1 MRKGKLPMEL
11 EVTWGRTIKV
21 WWAYFWR
28 SLIAAFFALLF
39 SGLLGFVLGIV
50 LYAAGVSPENGR
62 IYGGIL
68 GGVVGLLFSII
79 PMKYILGKD
88 FGEFKL
94 VLLKKEELS
103 PMLQSEPKPS
113 E

>member
-1 MRKGKLPMEL
+1 MEL

-28 SLIAAFFALLF
+28 SLVAGFFALLF

-50 LYAAGVSPENGR
+50 LYGAGIPAEDGR

-68 GGVVGLLFSII
+68 GGVVGVLFSII

-88 FGEFKL
+88 FGDFRL
-94 VLLKKEELS
+94 VLLKKEERTLA
-103 PMLQSEPKPS
+103 PQSEPQPA